1 MMPEQQKRNI
11 KVNVYLNKKEEELIE
26 QYINSKDDYLPISSI
41 FRTVLMEKIK
51 NEAKD
56 QS

>member
-11 KVNVYLNKKEEELIE
+11 KVNVYLNQKEEELIE
-26 QYINSKDDYLPISSI
+26 QYLSKQLIYQPVSSI
-41 FRTVLMEKIK
+41 FRSVLMEKIK
-51 NEAKD
+51 NETKD